1 MSRFH
6 TYRRAD
12 RTYLYSNAQLASA
25 FAITGKLFA
34 ALCLCLGIATA
45 LLVSAPPEQRIF
57 NAFFFGVIPAL
68 AFWLGG
74 YFLSRWL
81 VFSFEVCETL
91 AKSCFHCLTR
101 LTTQFVKCVAPPI
114 LDAAAGLV
122 LRARRLLPEL
132 YDRSDKTYATADRLY
147 WRVYTNLYELVC
159 LLIRSTARIIIRIQE
174 LNSEVIL
181 VRDRQDAWRIFNPLS
196 TSGRFRLLIII
207 GAFAAG
213 IGIGWSGVF
222 VSHRLLTVRQY
233 DVQNEL
239 DALVERIIVLDPNG
253 DQTAK

>member
-81 VFSFEVCETL
+81 VFSFEVCEGEAGTSVIMCTISAARL
-91 AKSCFHCLTR
+91 ERSLTASPSAIISAGMMRHC
-101 LTTQFVKCVAPPI
+101 
-114 LDAAAGLV
+114 
-122 LRARRLLPEL
+122 
-132 YDRSDKTYATADRLY
+132 
-147 WRVYTNLYELVC
+147 
-159 LLIRSTARIIIRIQE
+159 
-174 LNSEVIL
+174 
-181 VRDRQDAWRIFNPLS
+181 
-196 TSGRFRLLIII
+196 
-207 GAFAAG
+207 
-213 IGIGWSGVF
+213 
-222 VSHRLLTVRQY
+222 
-233 DVQNEL
+233 
-239 DALVERIIVLDPNG
+239 ERERM
-253 DQTAK
+253 K